1 MNTRTAELELDICE
15 LEVQSDKVSTLT
27 LEQLLLIAGGQCTTN
42 SI

>member
-1 MNTRTAELELDICE
+1 MNTRTAEVE
-15 LEVQSDKVSTLT
+15 LEYSQVEGQSDKASTLT